1 MVRPLLVRKSEPSLG
16 VGVELNQSN
25 YEHLLIEKRDDGIA
39 IITLNRPERMNAVNK
54 AMHNELSRFARDAQA
69 DRSVRVVL
77 LAGAGRAFC
86 AGGDFS
92 TPEWANVDQHHLEE
106 GRQIVDN
113 LLELQKP
120 IVAAVHGYAFGIG
133 ATLSLLCDVVVAGR
147 GAVFSD
153 PHAKMALGAGDGGA
167 VIWPM
172 LMGVNRAKW
181 FLMTGERI
189 TGDDLF
195 DMGLVNFVVDDDE
208 VMNKAMECAT
218 ILVKGA
224 PLALA
229 ACKVPINLHLRSISN
244 LVLPLSMAMEGA
256 NTWSK
261 DHAEAQAAF
270 VEKREP
276 VFRGE

>member
-1 MVRPLLVRKSEPSLG
+1 M
-16 VGVELNQSN
+16 ELRQSD
-25 YEHLLIEKRDDGIA
+25 YEHLLIEHRDLGITLV
-39 IITLNRPERMNAVNK
+39 TLNRPERLNAVNK

-69 DRSVRVVL
+69 DRNIRVL
-77 LAGAGRAFC
+77 LVNGAGRSFC

-120 IVAAVHGYAFGIG
+120 IVSAVHGNALGIG

-147 GAVFSD
+147 SAVFAD
-153 PHAKMALGAGDGGA
+153 PHVKMALGAGDGGA

-181 FLMTGERI
+181 YLMTGERI
-189 TGDDLF
+189 TGQDLL
-195 DMGLVNFVVDDDE
+195 DLGLVTFLVDDDQ
-208 VMNKAMECAT
+208 VMDKALECAET
-218 ILVKGA
+218 LARGA
-224 PLALA
+224 PQAIA
-229 ACKVPINLHLRSISN
+229 ASKVPINRYLRFVSN
-244 LVLPLSMAMEGA
+244 LVLPVSMAMEGA
-256 NTWSK
+256 TTYTK

-276 VFRGE
+276 NFKGE